1 MKKGE
6 RKEIAAALQYNPKK
20 NHAPTVIAKGQGI
33 MAQKIKEIAQK
44 SNIPIYK
51 DEKLAEQLNALSVG
65 EEIPPELYQVIAEIL
80 SFIIRLDTEGTIY
93 DEKK

>member
-6 RKEIAAALQYNPKK
+6 KKEIAAALQYNPTKA
-20 NHAPTVIAKGQGI
+20 HAPTVIAKGRGI
-33 MAQKIKEIAQK
+33 VAQKIKEIAQK
-44 SNIPIYK
+44 NNVPIYK
-51 DEKLAEQLNALSVG
+51 DEKLAEQLNALSIG

-80 SFIIRLDTEGTIY
+80 AFIIRLDTEETIY